1 MPGSVKTSSTTT
13 VPPSRMPTCSPATV
27 TIGISAFLS
36 ACLRI
41 STRPVSPL
49 AAAVRM
55 YSERSTSSMQARVVR
70 AMLAALA
77 VPRHSAG
84 SSMMVRFRAGLVK
97 KSTHT
102 TGGIQ
107 RR

>member
-1 MPGSVKTSSTTT
+1 MTTR
-13 VPPSRMPTCSPATV
+13 S
-27 TIGISAFLS
+27 
-36 ACLRI
+36 
-41 STRPVSPL
+41 VSPL

-77 VPRHSAG
+77 APRHSAG
-84 SSMMVRFRAGLVK
+84 SSMMVRFRRGSVK